1 MRRIVPHMLVL
12 ALDVGTSSTRA
23 RVFDEAGRAQP
34 FAEGQVAYEPRTT
47 PDGGVELDADA
58 LLAAATSA
66 LDAGLAGCGA
76 RAAEIAGVG
85 ASVFWH
91 SLLALDGAGR
101 PLTPV
106 ITWADTRSA
115 PAVAALRR
123 AHDERRIHARTGA
136 PLHSAFFP
144 AKLRWLRES
153 RPEVFARAA
162 VWCGF
167 GEYLHARLTGRRATS
182 LSMASGTGLL
192 DQGTGGWDAD
202 MLALAGIAAEQLPP
216 IDDSAAPGLVAP
228 HAARWP
234 ALAHV
239 PWYPA
244 RGDGACSNV
253 GSDCW
258 GPRRVA
264 LNIGTSAALRVV
276 LPEPPGPHAGAP
288 WGLWRYRVDAR
299 RALVGGAT
307 SEGGNVLA
315 WCRRH
320 LALPA
325 DPVALETA
333 IAAVEPDG
341 HGLTALPFL
350 AGERSPGWRSEA
362 RAAVTGLSLD
372 SGAVEITRAL
382 LESVA
387 LRLAE
392 VYERLRP
399 LAAPDHVVVA
409 SGGALAHSPTWAQI
423 VTDALGVPVALGGDA
438 EASARGA
445 ALLAMEALGVAMG
458 EAPIPSRVLRPAP
471 ERHTRYRAA
480 RERQRLAYD
489 NIVGFIQS

>member
-1 MRRIVPHMLVL
+1 MLVL
-12 ALDVGTSSTRA
+12 ALDVGTSSARA

-34 FAEGQVAYEPRTT
+34 GAEGQIAYEPRTT

-58 LLAAATSA
+58 LLAAVTGA

-76 RAAEIAGVG
+76 RAAEIAAVG

-115 PAVAALRR
+115 PAAAALRG

-153 RPEVFARAA
+153 RPEIFARAA

-167 GEYLHARLTGRRATS
+167 GEYLHAQLTGHLTSS

-192 DQGTGGWDAD
+192 DQITGGWDAD
-202 MLALAGIAAEQLPP
+202 MLAMSGIAAAQLPP
-216 IDDSAAPGLVAP
+216 IDDTAAPGLIAP
-228 HAARWP
+228 YTARWP
-234 ALAHV
+234 ALARV
-239 PWYPA
+239 PWHPA

-253 GSDCW
+253 GSDCR

-264 LNIGTSAALRVV
+264 LNVGTSAALRVI
-276 LPEPPGPHAGAP
+276 LPEPLGPHAATP

-315 WCRRH
+315 WCRGH
-320 LALPA
+320 LALPG
-325 DPVALETA
+325 DPAALEAA
-333 IAAVEPDG
+333 IAAAEPDG

-350 AGERSPGWRSEA
+350 AGERSPGWRPEA
-362 RAAVTGLSLD
+362 RAAVTGVSLD
-372 SGAVEITRAL
+372 TGAVEITRAL

-387 LRLAE
+387 FRLAE
-392 VYERLRP
+392 VYDRLRP
-399 LAAPDHVVVA
+399 LAAADHVVVA
-409 SGGALAHSPTWAQI
+409 SGGALAHSPAWAQI
-423 VTDALGVPVALGGDA
+423 VTDALGVPVGQGGDA

-445 ALLAMEALGVAMG
+445 ALLALEALGVAVP
-458 EAPIPSRVLRPAP
+458 EASAPLRVLQPAP
-471 ERHTRYRAA
+471 ERHARYRVA
-480 RERQRLAYD
+480 RERQRRLYED
-489 NIVGFIQS
+489 IVGVEQS

>member
-1 MRRIVPHMLVL
+1 MLIL
-12 ALDVGTSSTRA
+12 ALDVGTSSARA
-23 RVFDEAGRAQP
+23 RVFDAAGRARP
-34 FAEGQVAYEPRTT
+34 GAEGQVTYEPRTT
-47 PDGGVELDADA
+47 PDGGVELGADR
-58 LLAAATSA
+58 LLAAVTSA
-66 LDAGLAGCGA
+66 VDACLAGCGA
-76 RAAEIAGVG
+76 RASEIAAVG

-91 SLLALDGAGR
+91 SLLALDAAGR

-115 PAVAALRR
+115 PAAAALRR
-123 AHDERRIHARTGA
+123 EHDERHVHARTGA

-144 AKLRWLRES
+144 AKLRWLRDT

-167 GEYLHARLTGRRATS
+167 GEYLHAQLTGRLAAS

-192 DQGTGGWDAD
+192 DQIAGGWATD
-202 MLALAGIAAEQLPP
+202 MLAAAGIAVAQLPP
-216 IDDSAAPGLVAP
+216 IDDTAAPGLAAP

-234 ALAHV
+234 ALARV
-239 PWYPA
+239 PWHPA

-258 GPRRVA
+258 SPRRVA
-264 LNIGTSAALRVV
+264 LNVGTSAALRVV
-276 LPEPPGPHAGAP
+276 RPEPLGPHAATP
-288 WGLWRYRVDAR
+288 WGLWRYRVDAG

-325 DPVALETA
+325 DPAVLEAALA
-333 IAAVEPDG
+333 SAEPDG

-350 AGERSPGWRSEA
+350 AGERSPGWRPEA

-372 SGAVEITRAL
+372 TGAVEITRAL
-382 LESVA
+382 LEGVA
-387 LRLAE
+387 FRLAE
-392 VYERLRP
+392 VYDRLRP
-399 LAAPDHVVVA
+399 LAPPDHIVVG
-409 SGGALAHSPTWAQI
+409 SGGALAHSPFWAQI
-423 VTDALGVPVALGGDA
+423 VTDALGVPVAFGGDA

-445 ALLAMEALGVAMG
+445 ALLALEALGVAVP
-458 EAPIPSRVLRPAP
+458 EAPTPLRVLQPAP
-471 ERHTRYRAA
+471 ERHARYRVA
-480 RERQRLAYD
+480 RDRQRLLYD
-489 NIVGFIQS
+489 NIVGVNHS

>member
-1 MRRIVPHMLVL
+1 MLVL
-12 ALDVGTSSTRA
+12 ALDVGTSSARA
-23 RVFDEAGRAQP
+23 RAFDASGRALP
-34 FAEGQVAYEPRTT
+34 GTDGQVAYEPRTT
-47 PDGGVELDADA
+47 PDGGVELDADR
-58 LLAAATSA
+58 LLAAVAGA
-66 LDAGLAGCGA
+66 LGACLAGCGA
-76 RAAEIAGVG
+76 RAPEIAAVG

-91 SLLALDGAGR
+91 SLLALDAAGR

-115 PAVAALRR
+115 PAAAALRR
-123 AHDERRIHARTGA
+123 EHDERRVHARTGA

-167 GEYLHARLTGRRATS
+167 GEYLHAQLTGRLAAS

-192 DQGTGGWDAD
+192 DQTTGEWAAD
-202 MLALAGIAAEQLPP
+202 MLAAAGIAAAQLPP
-216 IDDSAAPGLVAP
+216 IDDTAAPGLASP

-234 ALAHV
+234 ALARI
-239 PWYPA
+239 PWHPA

-258 GPRRVA
+258 SPRRVA
-264 LNIGTSAALRVV
+264 LNVGTSAALRVV
-276 LPEPPGPHAGAP
+276 RPEPLGPHAATP

-320 LALPA
+320 LALPS
-325 DPVALETA
+325 DPAALE
-333 IAAVEPDG
+333 AALGSAEPDG
-341 HGLTALPFL
+341 HGLIALPFL
-350 AGERSPGWRSEA
+350 AGERSPGWRPEA

-372 SGAVEITRAL
+372 TGAVEITRAL
-382 LESVA
+382 LEGVA
-387 LRLAE
+387 FRLAE
-392 VYERLRP
+392 VYDRLRP
-399 LAAPDHVVVA
+399 LAPPDHIVVG
-409 SGGALAHSPTWAQI
+409 SGGALAHSPAWAQI

-445 ALLAMEALGVAMG
+445 ALLALEGLGVAVP
-458 EAPIPSRVLRPAP
+458 EAPAPVRVLQPAP
-471 ERHTRYRAA
+471 ARHTRYLAA
-480 RERQRLAYD
+480 RERQRLLYD
-489 NIVGFIQS
+489 NIVGFNHS